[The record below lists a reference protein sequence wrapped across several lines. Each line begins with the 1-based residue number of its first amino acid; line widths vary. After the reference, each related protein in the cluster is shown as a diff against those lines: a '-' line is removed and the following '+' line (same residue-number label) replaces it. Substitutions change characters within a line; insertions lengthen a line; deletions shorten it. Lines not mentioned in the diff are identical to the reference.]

1 MSRTLTSE
9 IRIQA
14 SPQTVWAVLTDFPAY
29 AEWNPIE
36 IQIEGEPIA
45 GTVLHHTSKLPG
57 RKPRRFSS
65 TIVAAEPGR
74 VLAWEGRILAPRL
87 FDVHHRFELSSTSG
101 DATTLFQS
109 ERFSGMLIPFC
120 AQTLRQTQVAFET
133 ANQAIKSR
141 SESIAKTH
149 ASGADASSSPAVNR
163 PNGRTE

>member
-9 IRIQA
+9 IKIQA

-29 AEWNPIE
+29 PEWNPIE
-36 IQIEGEPIA
+36 IQMEGEPIA

-57 RKPRRFSS
+57 RKPRRFSP

-74 VLAWEGRILAPRL
+74 VLAWEGRILAPGL
-87 FDVHHRFELSSTSG
+87 FDVHHRFELSATSE
-101 DATTLFQS
+101 DATTLRQS
-109 ERFSGMLIPFC
+109 ERFSGVLIPFF
-120 AQTLRQTQVAFET
+120 AKTLRQTQVAFET

-149 ASGADASSSPAVNR
+149 ASGP
-163 PNGRTE
+163 